1 MDSRST
7 HVCHDKMYVK
17 CDITGSEK
25 NPFHFKDRKKF
36 EEISTVITKIFF
48 VMWEELEGN
57 YFLLSTFLGL
67 RIFLDEHDHCC
78 NSETR
83 EDSLRSYPGCEGI
96 HGRRTFRL
104 RKSDSAISH
113 SASTTLQLQAESGET
128 TQDPGNSAVQLGGRV
143 LVKPRGGLQVR
154 DLGGPDLSSPLPTS
168 GRECLRPFT
177 IKQT

>member
-1 MDSRST
+1 MMYSLHLTSVVSKRMVLSAKKEMDSHST

-17 CDITGSEK
+17 CDITEVKK
-25 NPFHFKDRKKF
+25 NPLSFKDRKKF
-36 EEISTVITKIFF
+36 EKYPQVITKIFF

-67 RIFLDEHDHCC
+67 RIFLDEHDHCW

-104 RKSDSAISH
+104 KIRFLISH
-113 SASTTLQLQAESGET
+113 SASTTLQL
-128 TQDPGNSAVQLGGRV
+128 R
-143 LVKPRGGLQVR
+143 
-154 DLGGPDLSSPLPTS
+154 
-168 GRECLRPFT
+168 
-177 IKQT
+177 